1 MSLHPLDNH
10 LWKAMN
16 GTLAPYSRA
25 VGRVRL
31 LSPDIGSVCAI
42 EEDSP
47 ANLSDLASALSVGE
61 EVLVIASQP
70 IRATAELDVVAVKP
84 VLQMVAELPAPAIPG
99 VPTVR
104 LGQDDF
110 AQMLAL
116 VDAARPGPL
125 GSRALELGRFRGI
138 FDGERLVAMAG
149 ERLRLDRYIEVASVC
164 THPGYRG
171 RGYAKAVV
179 SALNREIVD
188 ADCIPF
194 LGVDDGNTAA
204 IRLYESLGFKYRT
217 TFYLSFLR
225 RAQG

>member
-10 LWKAMN
+10 LWKALN
-16 GTLAPYSRA
+16 GTFARYSRA

-31 LSPDIGSVCAI
+31 LTPDIGRVCAI

-61 EVLVIASQP
+61 EVLLIAPQP
-70 IRATAELDVVAVKP
+70 LRATAELEVLAVKP
-84 VLQMVAELPAPAIPG
+84 VLQMVAELPEPATLG

-110 AQMLAL
+110 ARMLAL
-116 VDAARPGPL
+116 VDVARPGPL
-125 GSRALELGRFRGI
+125 GSRALELGSFRGV
-138 FDGERLVAMAG
+138 FECGRLVAMAG
-149 ERLRLDRYIEVASVC
+149 ERLRLDRYVEVASVC

-171 RGYAKAVV
+171 KGYAKAVA
-179 SALNREIVD
+179 SALMREIFD
-188 ADCIPF
+188 AGCIPF
-194 LGVDDGNTAA
+194 LGVDDGNLAA
-204 IRLYESLGFKYRT
+204 IKLYESLGFKCRT

-225 RAQG
+225 RAHG